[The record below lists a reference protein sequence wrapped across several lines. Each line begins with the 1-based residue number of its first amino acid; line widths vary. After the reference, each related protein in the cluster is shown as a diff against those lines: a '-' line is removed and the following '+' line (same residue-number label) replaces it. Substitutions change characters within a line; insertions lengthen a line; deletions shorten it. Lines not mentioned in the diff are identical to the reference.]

1 MLKLR
6 NIQPERVFYYFEQIC
21 DIPHGSGNMGGVSR
35 YCRNFAVNHNLE
47 YYIDDAKNVIIY
59 KPASKGYEGAAP
71 VILQGHLDMV
81 CQKKDDYEID
91 FTEQGIEPYVDGDFV
106 KAKGTTLGA
115 DNGIAVAMM
124 LAILEDDTLYHP
136 AIEAVFTT
144 DEEIGMVGAR
154 QLDMSKLKGKRMVN
168 LDAEEA
174 DIITVS
180 CAGGSD
186 LTVNVPLER
195 VEKKGTMIKISLKGL
210 KGGHSGIEING
221 NRINADILAG
231 RILNHLKNE
240 CDFDIIS
247 VDGGDK
253 SNAIPNNC
261 EIALCVYDAE
271 DFTQKATEYIGLVKN
286 ETTDKEP
293 DFCSQIVEGDKG
305 LYSVF
310 SQKAKLQTI
319 STLACVPD
327 GVMAMSAGVS
337 GLVETSLNLGILST
351 GDDELKLHISLRSN
365 KWSAMM
371 ALEEKVKAFFEM
383 VALEAVTFGHYP
395 PWEYKADSPLRSLYV
410 DIYKAETGEEPQIAA
425 IHAGLEC
432 GVFASAISDFDCI
445 AIGPYLYD
453 VHTTKEKVC
462 ISDTA
467 RVYKMLLNLL
477 EKLR

>member
-1 MLKLR
+1 MMKLK
-6 NIQPERVFYYFEQIC
+6 NIQPERVFYYFGQIC
-21 DIPHGSGNMGGVSR
+21 DIPHGSGNMGGASR
-35 YCRNFAVNHNLE
+35 YCRNFAINHKLD
-47 YYIDDAKNVIIY
+47 YYMDDAKNVIIY
-59 KPASKGYEGAAP
+59 KPATTGYENAEP

-81 CQKKDDYEID
+81 CQKAEGVEID
-91 FTEQGIEPYVDGDFV
+91 FFEQGVEPYVDGDFV
-106 KAKGTTLGA
+106 KARGTTLGA

-124 LAILEDDTLYHP
+124 LAILEDESLCHP

-186 LTVNVPLER
+186 LTVDVPLKKI
-195 VEKKGTMIKISLKGL
+195 EKNGTMVKISLKGL

-247 VDGGDK
+247 IDGGDK

-261 EIALCVYDAE
+261 EIALCVCNADDFAE
-271 DFTQKATEYIGLVKN
+271 KAKEYIDLVKN
-286 ETTDKEP
+286 ELSDKEP
-293 DFCSQIVEGDKG
+293 DFCPHVVVGNEGI
-305 LYSVF
+305 YNVF
-310 SQKAKLQTI
+310 SEKAKSQTI
-319 STLACVPD
+319 SILACVPD

-337 GLVETSLNLGILST
+337 GLVETSLNLGILKT
-351 GDDELKLHISLRSN
+351 VTHELKIHISLRSN
-365 KWSAMM
+365 KWSSMI
-371 ALEEKVKAFFEM
+371 ALEERVKAFFEM
-383 VALEAVTFGHYP
+383 LGLEAVTFGHYP
-395 PWEYKADSPLRSLYV
+395 PWEFKSESALRSLYV
-410 DIYKAETGEEPQIAA
+410 DIYKDETGEEPQIAA

-432 GVFASAISDFDCI
+432 GVFASAVENFDCI

-453 VHTTKEKVC
+453 VHTIKEKVC

-467 RVYKMLLNLL
+467 RVYKMLLKLL
-477 EKLR
+477 ENLR

>member
-1 MLKLR
+1 MLKLE

-21 DIPHGSGNMGGVSR
+21 DIPHGSGNMDGVSR
-35 YCRNFAVNHNLE
+35 YCRNFAINHKLD
-47 YYIDDAKNVIIY
+47 YYVDDAKNVIIY
-59 KPASKGYEGAAP
+59 KPATAGYENYAP
-71 VILQGHLDMV
+71 VILQGHIDMV
-81 CQKKDDYEID
+81 CQKAEGVEID
-91 FTEQGIEPYVDGDFV
+91 FFEQGIEPYVDGDFV
-106 KAKGTTLGA
+106 KARGTTLGA

-124 LAILEDDTLYHP
+124 LAILEDESLCHP
-136 AIEAVFTT
+136 AVEAVFTT

-154 QLDMSKLKGKRMVN
+154 QLDMSKLKGRRMVN

-186 LTVNVPLER
+186 LTVNLPLDR
-195 VEKKGTMIKISLKGL
+195 IEKNGTMFKLSLKGL

-221 NRINADILAG
+221 NRINADILSG
-231 RILNHLKNE
+231 RILNHLKKE

-261 EIALCVYDAE
+261 EVVLCVNDAE
-271 DFTQKATEYIGLVKN
+271 DFTEKASKYIELVKN
-286 ETTDKEP
+286 EICDKEP
-293 DFCSQIVEGDKG
+293 DFCPQITVGEGG
-305 LYSVF
+305 AYSVF
-310 SQKAKLQTI
+310 SDKARKQTTN
-319 STLACVPD
+319 TLACVPD
-327 GVMAMSAGVS
+327 GVMSMSAGVE
-337 GLVETSLNLGILST
+337 GLVETSLNLGILKTESE
-351 GDDELKLHISLRSN
+351 ELKLHISLRSN

-371 ALEEKVKAFFEM
+371 ALEERVKAFFEM
-383 VALEAVTFGHYP
+383 QGLEAVTFGHYP
-395 PWEYKADSPLRSLYV
+395 PWEFKSESPLRSLYV

-432 GVFASAISDFDCI
+432 GVFASAIEDFDCI

-467 RVYKMLLNLL
+467 RVYKMLLKLL
-477 EKLR
+477 ENLR

>member
-1 MLKLR
+1 MLKLT

-21 DIPHGSGNMGGVSR
+21 DIPHGSGDMGGVSR
-35 YCRNFAVNHNLE
+35 YCRNFAINHSLD
-47 YYIDDAKNVIIY
+47 YYMDDAKNVIIY
-59 KPASKGYEGAAP
+59 KPATEGYEDAEP

-81 CQKKDDYEID
+81 CQKAEGVEID
-91 FTEQGIEPYVDGDFV
+91 FFEQGIEPYVDGDFV

-124 LAILEDDTLYHP
+124 LAILEDNSLCHP
-136 AIEAVFTT
+136 AVEAVFTT

-186 LTVNVPLER
+186 LTVNVPLSKT
-195 VEKKGTMIKISLKGL
+195 EKQGTMVKLSLKGL
-210 KGGHSGIEING
+210 KGGHSGIEINA

-240 CDFDIIS
+240 CEFDIIS
-247 VDGGDK
+247 IDGGDK

-261 EIALCVYDAE
+261 EITLCVCDAE
-271 DFTQKATEYIGLVKN
+271 DFAQKATEYIDLIKG
-286 ETTDKEP
+286 EICDREP
-293 DFCSQIVEGDKG
+293 DFCLQLVVGDEGT
-305 LYSVF
+305 YSIF
-310 SQKAKLQTI
+310 SDKAKYQTI
-319 STLACVPD
+319 STLSCVPD
-327 GVMAMSAGVS
+327 GVMAMSAGVK
-337 GLVETSLNLGILST
+337 GLVETSLNLGILKT
-351 GDDELKLHISLRSN
+351 QEDELKIHISLRSN
-365 KWSAMM
+365 KWSSMM

-383 VALEAVTFGHYP
+383 LNLEAVTFGHYP
-395 PWEYKADSPLRSLYV
+395 PWEFKADSPLRSLYV
-410 DIYKAETGEEPQIAA
+410 DIYKEETGEEPQIAA

-432 GVFASAISDFDCI
+432 GVFASAIADFDCI

-467 RVYKMLLNLL
+467 RVYKMLLKLL
-477 EKLR
+477 ENLR

>member
-1 MLKLR
+1 MSKLN

-35 YCRNFAVNHNLE
+35 YCRNFAVNHNLD
-47 YYIDDAKNVIIY
+47 YYMDDAKNVIIY
-59 KPASKGYEGAAP
+59 KPASKGYEGAET

-81 CQKKDDYEID
+81 CQKAEGVDID
-91 FTEQGIEPYVDGDFV
+91 FSEQGIEPYVDGDFV

-124 LAILEDDTLYHP
+124 LAILEDDTLCHP

-186 LTVNVPLER
+186 LTVNVPLAR
-195 VEKKGTMIKISLKGL
+195 CEKKGTMVRILLKGL

-253 SNAIPNNC
+253 SNAIPNSC

-271 DFTQKATEYIGLVKN
+271 KFTRTATEYIDLIKG
-286 ETTDKEP
+286 EICDKEP
-293 DFCSQIVEGDKG
+293 DFCPQIIECNKG

-310 SQKAKLQTI
+310 SEKAKLQTI
-319 STLACVPD
+319 NALACVPD

-351 GDDELKLHISLRSN
+351 SDDELKLHISLRSN

-383 VALEAVTFGHYP
+383 INLEAVTFGHYP

-432 GVFASAISDFDCI
+432 GVFASAIEDFDCI

-467 RVYKMLLNLL
+467 RVYKMLLKLVENL
-477 EKLR
+477 R